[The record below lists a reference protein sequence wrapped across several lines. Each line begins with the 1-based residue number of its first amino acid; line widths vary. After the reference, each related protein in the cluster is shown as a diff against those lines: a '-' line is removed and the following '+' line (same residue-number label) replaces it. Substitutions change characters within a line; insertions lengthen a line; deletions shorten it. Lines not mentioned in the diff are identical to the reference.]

1 MPITP
6 NWGDPDH
13 PNLSTPINKES
24 VVVQKRNNNNTP
36 AHEAEVSASL
46 NGVVVVPDEDDPSA
60 IPTPREEAY
69 RLLLHYGVTEHLI
82 LPLIRAHS
90 DAEIERQV
98 AHLDFERS
106 QGKRIQNPGGRLAK
120 MIREQWALPPGA
132 EAAYRRRFLGA
143 GAAGLAEPPAPVAK
157 FPVEMEMD
165 TFDLQLAAL
174 PEEQRASLR
183 ASAEQLAQEQNPG
196 MSERLL
202 EAQVQL
208 HMRRLLSPSANA
220 S

>member
-1 MPITP
+1 MTKSSLQE
-6 NWGDPDH
+6 GF
-13 PNLSTPINKES
+13 

-36 AHEAEVSASL
+36 ARETDAEASP
-46 NGVVVVPDEDDPSA
+46 NGVVVVLPDEDATSA

-69 RLLLHYGVTEHLI
+69 RLLLQYGVTEHLI
-82 LPLIRAHS
+82 LPIIRAHS
-90 DAEIERQV
+90 DSEIERQV

-132 EAAYRRRFLGA
+132 EAAYRRRFMGA
-143 GAAGLAEPPAPVAK
+143 GFAGETEPPAPAVES
-157 FPVEMEMD
+157 PVDMEPD
-165 TFDLQLAAL
+165 AFDLQLATL
-174 PEEQRASLR
+174 PEDQRASLR
-183 ASAEQLAQEQNPG
+183 ARAEQLAQEQNPG

-208 HMRRLLSPSANA
+208 HMRRLLLNPSANA